1 MNKIVSNWWPSIG
14 LFLGLSLAF
23 NVMQRGDIKSLN
35 ESKGELVNTLKTLN
49 TERDSLRLANDSI
62 SIVLTKY
69 EYLTDSLD
77 VLVEGQKEQIKWLKI
92 KLGELETEIDNM
104 IPDSVYLALK
114 EQYTCADSI
123 DIYGFS
129 ECETVNIYKDISKI
143 PVLTDIIAT
152 QDSVVTKQA
161 ITLDL
166 RQKMIGVLQEDNR
179 AKTNLLE
186 RLYVDLA
193 NNAIQL
199 DMSETE
205 NKRLRKTLRMWQTG
219 SIGVGGALL
228 LILLI
233 L

>member
-1 MNKIVSNWWPSIG
+1 MNKIVSNWWPIIG